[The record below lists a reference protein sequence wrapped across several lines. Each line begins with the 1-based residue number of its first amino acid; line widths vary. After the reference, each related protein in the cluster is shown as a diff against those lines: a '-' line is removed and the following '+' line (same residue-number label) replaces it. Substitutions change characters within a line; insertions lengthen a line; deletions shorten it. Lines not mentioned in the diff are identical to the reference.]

1 MNHHYTLSINF
12 VNVVKG
18 IFLAVFILVAIF
30 SLTAILTSLKPEYR
44 LSSDSIYHATYHM
57 SGRTLYKAFALE
69 HKIFMNDEEGEAPS
83 FSETFFT
90 LATNIRIKDPRSLL
104 GRELPGFAIF
114 DSKILVADEGTNYT
128 NMPIESYPPEEVFQE
143 GNEAELQN
151 IDNLDKDNNASDP
164 DGEAPSLTT
173 GEEKVV
179 HIYFT
184 HNRESFL
191 PYLKGVDDPN
201 GAMHSEINV
210 TKIGD
215 HLKKHLEDRGI
226 GTNVDKT
233 DIYGNLM
240 KKNLSYRSSYNE
252 SRALVKEVMAQ
263 NKSLQYFI
271 DIHRDSQR
279 KDVTTINMNNES
291 YAKVAFVIG
300 GEHANYEKNAKLAKE
315 LHAALNKKYKGISR
329 GVIMQKGAGTNGKF
343 NQDLSQNG
351 LLLEFGGVDNTFEEL
366 ERTAKVFAEIFSE
379 YYWQAE
385 KVNHP
390 SAKPANKK

>member
-1 MNHHYTLSINF
+1 
-12 VNVVKG
+12 
-18 IFLAVFILVAIF
+18 
-30 SLTAILTSLKPEYR
+30 
-44 LSSDSIYHATYHM
+44 
-57 SGRTLYKAFALE
+57 
-69 HKIFMNDEEGEAPS
+69 MNDEEGEAPS